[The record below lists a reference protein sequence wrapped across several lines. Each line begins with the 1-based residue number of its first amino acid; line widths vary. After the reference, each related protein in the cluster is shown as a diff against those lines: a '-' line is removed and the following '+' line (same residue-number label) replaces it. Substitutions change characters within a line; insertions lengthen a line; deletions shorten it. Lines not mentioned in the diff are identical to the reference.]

1 MPELLYM
8 QIQIRIRITLNDM
21 VTGGKIT
28 EEQKQQI
35 LSSYNP
41 DMAKLDISGYIQN
54 VQKQLTDIQGVL
66 TATDAEG
73 LHTSLEQLN
82 TGVTA
87 LKAYTSQL
95 ASLSGNMAYL
105 KGALA
110 KLNTAVAKLSAGSE
124 SLASG
129 MEAYTSGGNTLAEAM
144 KEFDKEGIQKLGDLA
159 GDDLENVLHNV
170 KAVKKADESYQ
181 SFGGIKDGQKGKV
194 KFIIET
200 KEIK

>member
-1 MPELLYM
+1 
-8 QIQIRIRITLNDM
+8 M

-105 KGALA
+105 KRR
-110 KLNTAVAKLSAGSE
+110 NP
-124 SLASG
+124 
-129 MEAYTSGGNTLAEAM
+129 
-144 KEFDKEGIQKLGDLA
+144 
-159 GDDLENVLHNV
+159 
-170 KAVKKADESYQ
+170 
-181 SFGGIKDGQKGKV
+181 
-194 KFIIET
+194 ET
-200 KEIK
+200 R